1 MLYFLI
7 KKWVKATSWLFCKQI
22 RVINQLVFAQKGPLL
37 VVANHPNSFLD
48 AILIGSLF
56 TENIH
61 FLARGDAFR
70 QKKHR
75 FLLKLLKMIPIY
87 RLSEGKEN
95 LHLNEYA
102 FTESCRILEN
112 GGIVLIFIEGI
123 CINSHTLQP
132 FKKGAAR
139 IALRTK
145 PQVPLKI
152 IPISITYNSFSTYG
166 KNVLISAG
174 KAINAVDLFPFNDEA
189 NNFLHFNNELKTSLN
204 SLIQYSPETN
214 NHPNM
219 PQKALAIIG
228 HFLHIPLYKL
238 VSNTI
243 REKTSGTVFYDS
255 VLFGVLMLVYP
266 VYLLVFAGFI
276 YWISASLP
284 IAIVVL
290 ILHLIL
296 ARMAILYKQ

>member
-22 RVINQLVFAQKGPLL
+22 RVINQQVLIKKGPIL

-48 AILIGSLF
+48 AILIGLFF
-56 TENIH
+56 TENVH

-139 IALRTK
+139 IALRAKT
-145 PQVPLKI
+145 QEPLQI

-166 KNVLISAG
+166 KNILISAG
-174 KAINAVDLFPFNDEA
+174 KAIKVSNLFPFNDEA
-189 NNFLHFNNELKTSLN
+189 KNFLHFNNELKMQLN
-204 SLIQYSPETN
+204 NLIQYSSEKT
-214 NHPNM
+214 NHPNI

-228 HFLHIPLYKL
+228 HLLHKPLYDL
-238 VSNTI
+238 ISNTI
-243 REKTSGTVFYDS
+243 RIKTRGTVFYDS

-266 VYLLVFAGFI
+266 IYLLLLAGLIF
-276 YWISASLP
+276 WISASLP
-284 IAIVVL
+284 ITIVI
-290 ILHLIL
+290 ILLHPIL
-296 ARMAILYKQ
+296 ARMAILYKH

>member
-1 MLYFLI
+1 LYFLI
-7 KKWVKATSWLFCKQI
+7 KKWVKATTWLFCKQI
-22 RVINQLVFAQKGPLL
+22 RVINQQVLTQKGPIL

-48 AILIGSLF
+48 AILIGLFF
-56 TENIH
+56 TENVH

-123 CINSHTLQP
+123 CFNSHTLQP

-139 IALRTK
+139 IALRAKT
-145 PQVPLKI
+145 QVPLKI
-152 IPISITYNSFSTYG
+152 IPISITYNSFSSYG
-166 KNVLISAG
+166 KNVLISPG
-174 KAINAVDLFPFNDEA
+174 NAMNASDLFPHNEEA
-189 NNFLHFNNELKTSLN
+189 KNFLHFNNELKTSLN
-204 SLIQYSPETN
+204 NLIQYSSEMN
-214 NHPNM
+214 DHPNI
-219 PQKALAIIG
+219 PQKALASIG
-228 HFLHIPLYKL
+228 HFLHLPLYKL
-238 VSNTI
+238 ISNTI
-243 REKTSGTVFYDS
+243 RKKTTGTVFYDS

-266 VYLLVFAGFI
+266 IYLLLFAGLI
-276 YWISASLP
+276 YWISESLP

-296 ARMAILYKQ
+296 ARMAILYKH